1 MMRLLMFALLQS
13 LATVLAPEDIQQLQD
28 AVRSHIGSTENEP
41 PKFQHA
47 FADLDGDGVFDA
59 VVLMAGADWCGSG
72 GCNMFVFRGTQS
84 GFTFISSSTITSQ
97 PIRVS
102 AEKNFGWKTLIV
114 SSQGTGDVFMR
125 FDGKRYPLNP
135 SLQPKAS
142 TAVVATSD
150 VLIQSS
156 SPRSNWLYVE
166 EPVYRDQRRST
177 TSVTLQDGR
186 DLQLRFG
193 EAAGKLTADDI
204 HKWPRGKH
212 IQIAY
217 DTEDGAVLMDPDSGK
232 FALIV
237 AGLDEHPIDV
247 LAHQCLQG
255 ALTTQEIVECYV
267 GELGFW
273 DTEMNRFY
281 GLLMASLSP
290 TQAVQTAQREWLR
303 FRDAQ
308 RTAASEVFTEG
319 TMTRITAAIEITN
332 VTKEQAH
339 RLARYLAE

>member
-1 MMRLLMFALLQS
+1 MRFRRLQHVCFS
-13 LATVLAPEDIQQLQD
+13 WHTIRFHLYLFK
-28 AVRSHIGSTENEP
+28 HYNEP
-41 PKFQHA
+41 ANPRFGREKFRLENAHRV
-47 FADLDGDGVFDA
+47 FAGHERCFH
-59 VVLMAGADWCGSG
+59 
-72 GCNMFVFRGTQS
+72 
-84 GFTFISSSTITSQ
+84 
-97 PIRVS
+97 
-102 AEKNFGWKTLIV
+102 
-114 SSQGTGDVFMR
+114 
-125 FDGKRYPLNP
+125 DGKRYPLNP

-142 TAVVATSD
+142 TAAVATSD
-150 VLIQSS
+150 VLIQPS
-156 SPRSNWLYVE
+156 SPRGKWLYVE
-166 EPVYRDQRRST
+166 ELVYRDQRRST

-193 EAAGKLTADDI
+193 KAAGKLTADDI

-217 DTEDGAVLMDPDSGK
+217 DTEGGAVLMDPDSGK

-255 ALTTQEIVECYV
+255 AITAQELVECYV
-267 GELGFW
+267 EELGFW

-290 TQAVQTAQREWLR
+290 TQKQAVQTAQREWLR

-319 TMTRITAAIEITN
+319 TMSRITAAIEITN
-332 VTKEQAH
+332 VTKEQAR